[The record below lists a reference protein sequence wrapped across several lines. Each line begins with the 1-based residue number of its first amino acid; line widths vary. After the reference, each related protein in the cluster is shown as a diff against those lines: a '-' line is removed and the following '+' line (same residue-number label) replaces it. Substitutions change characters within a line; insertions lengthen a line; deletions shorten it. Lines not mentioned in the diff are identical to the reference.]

1 MLMSESETNGVDLIF
16 VLRAWVSCF
25 GAHGIYFGARCSQQ
39 FGGGGV
45 AAAPRQVTREKARIE
60 AEAKAAAEAQAFAE
74 QALNLE
80 FGIGLL
86 TQGVP
91 GVLQDPLAPL

>member
-1 MLMSESETNGVDLIF
+1 MSSWLADVAKGKAKAKETGPKTNSEVVWNRINAQKNLM
-16 VLRAWVSCF
+16 
-25 GAHGIYFGARCSQQ
+25 
-39 FGGGGV
+39 
-45 AAAPRQVTREKARIE
+45 VTREKARIE

-80 FGIGLL
+80 FGIGPL

-91 GVLQDPLAPL
+91 GVLQGPLAPL